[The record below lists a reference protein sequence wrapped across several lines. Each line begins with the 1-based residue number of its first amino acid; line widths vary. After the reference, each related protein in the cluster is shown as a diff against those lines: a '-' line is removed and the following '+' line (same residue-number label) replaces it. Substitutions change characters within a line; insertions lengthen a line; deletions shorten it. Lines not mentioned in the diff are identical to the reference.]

1 MTKISRSRLLAI
13 GLCAFAVPFAH
24 ADNCTKLTNKTQCF
38 TFKYSTGNS
47 NSYTAHFGADGSTF
61 TLPDANTT
69 GTYTCAGGLGLVDVE
84 YFFGGFEQ
92 QSWYGK
98 AGKGGNSMTGNGKSI
113 SNGYMYSFTSVPGAC
128 AADDAQPMMRARQD
142 L

>member
-1 MTKISRSRLLAI
+1 MTKILRSRLLAI

-24 ADNCTKLTNKTQCF
+24 ADNCTKLANKTQCF
-38 TFKYSTGNS
+38 TFKYSTGGS
-47 NSYTAHFGADGSTF
+47 NSYTATFGADGSTF
-61 TLPDANTT
+61 SLGGNST

-84 YFFGGFEQ
+84 YFYGGFEQ

-98 AGKGGNSMTGNGKSI
+98 AGKQGNSMTGNGKSI

-128 AADDAQPMMRARQD
+128 AADAAPQVSARQD